1 MPNIFNR
8 SAQAL
13 GGVFLSDFAKLSFG
27 AGNGGVAVPA
37 VLVQNMNFTF
47 SQQISR
53 LYEVGSAAGGVGSP
67 TNVYYVGGRM
77 QGQLTIARV
86 IGPSNAVAAFYTT
99 FGCVCTAKQQNITL
113 DLGQGDCLNNGNCQ
127 PGGQQD
133 LKYILKECVITQIGV
148 SVAAQ
153 DMLINENV
161 QLMFNDAE
169 LVAGGAPGNAGAPI
183 GQPGGGVAGTA

>member
-1 MPNIFNR
+1 MANIFNR

-27 AGNGGVAVPA
+27 AGGQNPVNVPA

-53 LYEVGSAAGGVGSP
+53 LYEVGSAAGGVGTP

-86 IGPSNAVAAFYTT
+86 IGPNNAVKAFYTT
-99 FGCVCTAKQQNITL
+99 FGCVCTSKQQSIIL
-113 DLGQGDCLNNGNCQ
+113 DLGQGDCMGQANCGAGGGNQ
-127 PGGQQD
+127 KLQ
-133 LKYILKECVITQIGV
+133 YTLKECVITQIGV

-161 QLMFNDAE
+161 QLMFNDCI
-169 LVAGGAPGNAGAPI
+169 L
-183 GQPGGGVAGTA
+183 T